1 MIQVLDEEAEGVI
14 DVNLFLFYLRGN
26 PNERRL
32 GAIDSAFKRFDRDG
46 SGFIDIR
53 DLKWKFYKLFVKN
66 LHWIISK
73 IKN

>member
-14 DVNLFLFYLRGN
+14 DVNLILFYLRGN

-32 GAIDSAFKRFDRDG
+32 GAIDAAFKRFDRDG

-53 DLKWKFYKLFVKN
+53 DLR
-66 LHWIISK
+66 
-73 IKN
+73 